1 MKPGKMNLIFH
12 VVLMSAL
19 ILFGCGSEKSTV
31 MKKDSKR
38 QDVHRIAVFPVQNGT
53 SDQQA
58 AIMLRDKVLTAL
70 YFKGY
75 PKISTQ
81 LIDEKLN
88 TAQAKEKTAEYKAEY
103 SRALGK
109 EMQVDAILYCDLK
122 ESRTTYYMLYS
133 PMSVAAVFEL
143 RSAKNG
149 QLLWR
154 DSYSAIRRN
163 YGLSKDSLRLKGSQD
178 YEPAIQ
184 ELVDKAMK
192 VFPDSSDVLG

>member
-38 QDVHRIAVFPVQNGT
+38 QDVHRIAVFPFQNGT
-53 SDQQA
+53 SDQRA

>member
-1 MKPGKMNLIFH
+1 MNLIFH